1 MIVMC
6 MASMYVWGIAGDM
19 SSALVNLTFVSLVS
33 LVSLVAIVSVVA
45 VCL

>member
-1 MIVMC
+1 MIVMR

-33 LVSLVAIVSVVA
+33 LVAIVSVVA